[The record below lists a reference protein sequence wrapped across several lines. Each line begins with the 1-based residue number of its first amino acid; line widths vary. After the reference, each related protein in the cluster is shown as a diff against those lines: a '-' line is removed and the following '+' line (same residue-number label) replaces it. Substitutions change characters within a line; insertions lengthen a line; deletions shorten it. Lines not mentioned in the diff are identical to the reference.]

1 MRLTAKKELRYAG
14 RQVLAGKEFEATEK
28 DAKILIAINRACL
41 AVDPMPEPEPEP
53 EQKEEA
59 PKKRTYK
66 RRDMKAE

>member
-41 AVDPMPEPEPEP
+41 AVDQMPEAEP

-66 RRDMKAE
+66 RRDMTAE

>member
-41 AVDPMPEPEPEP
+41 AVDPMPEAEP

-59 PKKRTYK
+59 PIKRTYK
-66 RRDMKAE
+66 RRDMTAE

>member
-28 DAKILIAINRACL
+28 DAKILIAINRASL
-41 AVDPMPEPEPEP
+41 AVDPMPEPQP

-59 PKKRTYK
+59 PKKRAYK
-66 RRDMKAE
+66 RRDMTAE